1 MTRGTSKSPSDMQRK
16 ASLRHSHHQFVT
28 ASIQDQIVAGSLLV
42 LTSSHTCKMKS
53 SRFLR
58 LLCLLLVFVTAAM
71 ANEAQQ
77 ECANPG
83 ENGECIATETTQEE
97 VIEEEIDPS
106 CPSRPHIIRC
116 AAHYLDTNHNNK
128 LERSELE
135 DAIAKLPWYSR
146 GILKIIGSV
155 NKIMQK
161 CDADGDGAISIDHD
175 MEQTKETCLATC
187 FKRKAFKSAFFP
199 ECDK

>member
-1 MTRGTSKSPSDMQRK
+1 MI
-16 ASLRHSHHQFVT
+16 A
-28 ASIQDQIVAGSLLV
+28 
-42 LTSSHTCKMKS
+42 

-58 LLCLLLVFVTAAM
+58 LLFLLLVVAIAI
-71 ANEAQQ
+71 ANEQ

-83 ENGECIATETTQEE
+83 QDGECADPAAVAEE
-97 VIEEEIDPS
+97 EKIDEEIDPS

-116 AAHYLDTNHNNK
+116 AAHYLDTNNNGK
-128 LERSELE
+128 LERKELE

-155 NKIMQK
+155 EKIMKK
-161 CDADGDGAISIDHD
+161 CDYDRDGAISIDHD
-175 MEQTKETCLATC
+175 MENTKETCLATC